1 MSSALKSLVSG
12 KVPMLRSKLMVAAA
26 LITLIE
32 LAACANVLELAENP
46 QLVDTG
52 PWRCVKKPLV
62 PEPPSN
68 DKAVVR
74 VHVCN
79 FVSSNCSEAVTGLT
93 ASLCNKRDVNCASPI
108 RSDIEQVGGDFSFTV
123 PTGGDLGVGF
133 DGYLQIRSPTALCT
147 DESAFGPGASMLCA
161 LTAGCDPA
169 KPDDR
174 CRLQTYSPSLL
185 FFNPPVRADLAEPL
199 VLPLIPTSAAL
210 SLTQAAGG
218 DIDPTTGNVFIT
230 ARDCDD
236 KPAAGARF
244 GMTSRN
250 DDKVTILYVSDGV
263 ISNSAVATD
272 ESGIGGLLGVPA
284 GFSSIAGFAGVDGS
298 ADTKFGE
305 IGLQVA
311 PFNIT
316 YATLAPAV
324 AK

>member
-1 MSSALKSLVSG
+1 MW
-12 KVPMLRSKLMVAAA
+12 RSNLMVATASIM
-26 LITLIE
+26 LFE
-32 LAACANVLELAENP
+32 LAACANVLELADNP
-46 QLVDTG
+46 QLVETG
-52 PWRCVKKPLV
+52 PWRCVKAPV
-62 PEPPSN
+62 EPEPPAK
-68 DKAVVR
+68 DKAIVR

-79 FVSSNCSEAVTGLT
+79 FVSSNCSEPVTGLT
-93 ASLCNKRDVNCASPI
+93 ASLCNKRDVNCANPI
-108 RSDIEQVGGDFSFTV
+108 RKDIEQVAGDFSFAV

-133 DGYLQIRSPTALCT
+133 DGYLQIRSSTAFCT
-147 DESAFGPGASMLCA
+147 DESVFGPGAAMLCG

-174 CRLQTYSPSLL
+174 CRLPTYSPSML

-199 VLPLIPTSAAL
+199 LLPLIPTSAAL

-218 DIDPTTGNVFIT
+218 DVDPTTGNVFIT

-250 DDKVTILYVSDGV
+250 DDHVTILYVSDGV
-263 ISNSAVATD
+263 ISNSAVETD

-284 GFSSIAGFAGVDGS
+284 GFSSIAGFAGVDDS
-298 ADTKFGE
+298 PQAKFGE
-305 IGLQVA
+305 IGVQVA
-311 PFNIT
+311 PFSIT

-324 AK
+324 TE

>member
-1 MSSALKSLVSG
+1 MS
-12 KVPMLRSKLMVAAA
+12 RSKLMVATASIA
-26 LITLIE
+26 LIE
-32 LAACANVLELAENP
+32 LAACANVLGLAEDP
-46 QLVDTG
+46 QLVETG
-52 PWRCVKKPLV
+52 PWRCVKAPV
-62 PEPPSN
+62 APAPPTH

-108 RSDIEQVGGDFSFTV
+108 RKDIEQVAGDFNFSV
-123 PTGGDLGVGF
+123 PTGGELGLGF

-147 DESAFGPGASMLCA
+147 DETVFGPGSQVLCG
-161 LTAGCDPA
+161 LLPGCDPT

-174 CRLQTYSPSLL
+174 CRLPTYSPSML
-185 FFNPPVRADLAEPL
+185 FFNPPIRADLAEPM
-199 VLPLIPTSAAL
+199 VLPLIPTSAAS

-218 DIDPTTGNVFIT
+218 DVDPTTGNVFIT

-236 KPAAGARF
+236 KPAEGARF

-250 DDKVTILYVSDGV
+250 DDNVTILYVSEGV
-263 ISNSAVATD
+263 ISNSAIATD
-272 ESGIGGLLGVPA
+272 ESGIGGLLGVPS
-284 GFSSIAGFAGVDGS
+284 GFSSIAGFARIND
-298 ADTKFGE
+298 APDMKFGE

-311 PFNIT
+311 PFSIT

-324 AK
+324 PE

>member
-1 MSSALKSLVSG
+1 MW
-12 KVPMLRSKLMVAAA
+12 RSKLMVAAA
-26 LITLIE
+26 SITLIE

-46 QLVDTG
+46 QLVDTS

-79 FVSSNCSEAVTGLT
+79 FVSSNCGEAVTGLT

-108 RSDIEQVGGDFSFTV
+108 RSDIQQAAGDFSFTV

-133 DGYLQIRSPTALCT
+133 DGYLQISSATALCT
-147 DESAFGPGASMLCA
+147 DESVFGPGAQMLCG

-174 CRLQTYSPSLL
+174 CRLPTYSPSLL
-185 FFNPPVRADLAEPL
+185 FFNPPVRADLAQPL

-218 DIDPTTGNVFIT
+218 DVDPTTGNVFIT

-244 GMTSRN
+244 GMTSHN
-250 DDKVTILYVSDGV
+250 DDHVTILYVRDGV
-263 ISNSAVATD
+263 ISSSAVATD

-298 ADTKFGE
+298 PDTKFGE
-305 IGLQVA
+305 IGVQVA
-311 PFNIT
+311 PFTIT
-316 YATLAPAV
+316 YATLAPATTE
-324 AK
+324 